1 MRVTNKLNFTNSI
14 QNTMSGASALNK
26 LSMQLSS
33 GMKIQDSYEDASIYI
48 DNTRLEYELK
58 TLEQIKEA
66 TSSAKEMTSNS
77 MKALQDMVKLLEN
90 FKVKVTQAASD
101 SNSQTSREAIAKE
114 LEKIKEQIVQLAN
127 TSING
132 QYLFAGAQLNHK
144 PFDSKGNYFGD
155 KNNVNV
161 VTGAGTESPY
171 NIPGFDLFFK
181 AFAGA
186 QLNHKP
192 FDSKGNYFGD
202 KNNVNVVTG
211 AGTESPYNIPGFDLF
226 FKADGDYQKQ
236 ITTNESFTDNRY
248 DLNKNPDKK
257 QYLKGNNL
265 WQDLI
270 GLGYVKDKNLEI
282 DKDFDQKDTRLDF
295 PPTTLYVQGVKPDG
309 QSFKSAVLVNPTD
322 KMEDVLEKIGNL
334 YGNTATEKVVDVTI
348 NDSGQIQIRDL
359 KEGNNKLDFHAVAYT
374 PQFDDKTEMQEI
386 ETAMQAAN
394 PPLSKDDLTN
404 LVMEAAIGNP
414 ARPITDLQ
422 SPVQVTINNQQ
433 FEIDLHQTDFINSKM
448 TDSAG
453 NATNG
458 ADYDN
463 TFFEKHGNSVIG
475 NVSQVIQGTNAY
487 ATDDTKLSEVMS
499 GNAMDST
506 LNLTVNS
513 KGGNTYNV
521 TVNLQNSTVSFP
533 DPNNPNQNITFPI
546 THTNP
551 TTGNNGVVTPPN
563 EITYRQINDIIGM
576 FASDQVPTQTITPNN
591 GQITNAQYDT
601 LQKLM
606 SDSKSTV
613 NVTMDYRGR
622 ISVTDKLSTGTNIG
636 VSLSD
641 SQSGQFPQ
649 PPYNHTANQVAGPD
663 MDYRGR
669 ISVTDKLSTGT
680 NIGVSLSD
688 SQSGQFPQPPYNH
701 TANQVAGP
709 DFSFNANNSLVIDEP
724 NVDVIKDLDL
734 MIEAVLSGNMRAN
747 ADGDNPR
754 NTGMQGALERL
765 DHLSDHINKLN
776 TTMGAYH
783 NNIDNVNMRANAD
796 GDNPRNTG
804 MQGALERLDHLSD
817 HINKLNTTMGAY
829 HNNID
834 NVNTRV
840 TFLGVNVQT
849 LKTKVNDADYGET
862 LMNLMQ
868 TQLAYQASMK
878 ATTTI
883 SQLSLLN
890 YM

>member
-14 QNTMSGASALNK
+14 QNTMGGASALNK
-26 LSMQLSS
+26 LAMQLSS
-33 GMKIQDSYEDASIYI
+33 GLKIQDSYEDASVYI
-48 DNTRLEYELK
+48 DSTRLEYELK

-66 TSSAKEMTSNS
+66 TNSAKEMTANS
-77 MKALQDMVKLLEN
+77 MKALQDMVKLLED

-101 SNSQTSREAIAKE
+101 GNSQTSREAIAKE
-114 LEKIKEQIVQLAN
+114 LTRIKEQIVQLAN
-127 TSING
+127 TSVNG
-132 QYLFAGAQLNHK
+132 QYLFSGAQLN
-144 PFDSKGNYFGD
+144 N
-155 KNNVNV
+155 
-161 VTGAGTESPY
+161 
-171 NIPGFDLFFK
+171 
-181 AFAGA
+181 
-186 QLNHKP
+186 KP

-236 ITTNESFTDNRY
+236 ITTNEKFTDNRY
-248 DLNKNPDKK
+248 DLSQNPDKTK
-257 QYLKGNNL
+257 YLTGDNL

-270 GLGYVKDKNLEI
+270 GLGYVKDKKLDI
-282 DKDFDQKDTRLDF
+282 DKDFEQDTKLNF
-295 PPTTLYVQGVKPDG
+295 PPTTLYVQGVRPNG
-309 QSFKSAVLVNPTD
+309 QSFKSAVLVGPED

-334 YGNTATEKVVDVTI
+334 YGNTATEKVVDVTL
-348 NDSGQIQIRDL
+348 NDSGQIQITDL

-374 PQFDDKTEMQEI
+374 PQFDDKKEFQDI
-386 ETAMQAAN
+386 EEAMKQAN
-394 PPLSKDDLTN
+394 PQLTKDDLTN
-404 LVMEAAIGNP
+404 LVMEQAVGNP
-414 ARPITDLQ
+414 PRPITDLQ
-422 SPVQVTINNQQ
+422 SPVNITINGQQ
-433 FEIDLHQTDFINSKM
+433 FDIDLHQTDFINSKM
-448 TDSAG
+448 TDSGG

-463 TFFEKHGNSVIG
+463 VFFEKHGNSVVG

-499 GNAMDST
+499 GTAMDST
-506 LNLTVNS
+506 LSLTVNS

-521 TVNLQNSTVSFP
+521 TINLQNSTVSFP
-533 DPNNPNQNITFPI
+533 DPNNAGQTISFPI

-591 GQITNAQYDT
+591 GQITTQQYDT

-613 NVTMDYRGR
+613 NVTMDYKGR

-636 VSLSD
+636 VSLRD

-649 PPYNHTANQVAGPD
+649 PPFTHTANQ
-663 MDYRGR
+663 M
-669 ISVTDKLSTGT
+669 
-680 NIGVSLSD
+680 
-688 SQSGQFPQPPYNH
+688 
-701 TANQVAGP
+701 AGP
-709 DFSFNANNSLVIDEP
+709 DFSFSANNSLVIDEP
-724 NVDVIKDLDL
+724 NVDIIKDLDL
-734 MIEAVLSGNMRAN
+734 MIEAVLSGDMRA
-747 ADGDNPR
+747 D
-754 NTGMQGALERL
+754 
-765 DHLSDHINKLN
+765 
-776 TTMGAYH
+776 
-783 NNIDNVNMRANAD
+783 AD

-840 TFLGVNVQT
+840 TFLAVNVQT
-849 LKTKVNDADYGET
+849 LKTQVNDADYGET

>member
-181 AFAGA
+181 A
-186 QLNHKP
+186 
-192 FDSKGNYFGD
+192 
-202 KNNVNVVTG
+202 
-211 AGTESPYNIPGFDLF
+211 
-226 FKADGDYQKQ
+226 DGDYQKQ
-236 ITTNESFTDNRY
+236 ITTNESFTDNRH
-248 DLNKNPDKK
+248 DLSKDPSKK
-257 QYLKGNNL
+257 QYLKGDNL

-270 GLGYVKDKNLEI
+270 GLGYVKDKKLDI
-282 DKDFDQKDTRLDF
+282 DKDFEQDDTRLEF

-374 PQFDDKTEMQEI
+374 PQFDDKTEMQKI
-386 ETAMQAAN
+386 EEAMKAQQ
-394 PPLSKDDLTN
+394 PPMTKDELTN
-404 LVMEAAIGNP
+404 AVMQAAIGNP

-521 TVNLQNSTVSFP
+521 MVNLQNSTVSFP
-533 DPNNPNQNITFPI
+533 DPANPGQTITFPI

-613 NVTMDYRGR
+613 NVT
-622 ISVTDKLSTGTNIG
+622 
-636 VSLSD
+636 
-641 SQSGQFPQ
+641 
-649 PPYNHTANQVAGPD
+649 

-783 NNIDNVNMRANAD
+783 NNIDNVN
-796 GDNPRNTG
+796 
-804 MQGALERLDHLSD
+804 
-817 HINKLNTTMGAY
+817 
-829 HNNID
+829 
-834 NVNTRV
+834 TRV

>member
-181 AFAGA
+181 A
-186 QLNHKP
+186 
-192 FDSKGNYFGD
+192 
-202 KNNVNVVTG
+202 
-211 AGTESPYNIPGFDLF
+211 
-226 FKADGDYQKQ
+226 DGDYQKQ
-236 ITTNESFTDNRY
+236 ITTNESFTDNRH
-248 DLNKNPDKK
+248 DLSKDPSKK
-257 QYLKGNNL
+257 QYLKGDNL

-270 GLGYVKDKNLEI
+270 GLGYVKDKKLEI

-374 PQFDDKTEMQEI
+374 PQFDDKTEMQKI
-386 ETAMQAAN
+386 EEEMKKLN
-394 PPLSKDDLTN
+394 PPMTKDQLTN
-404 LVMEAAIGNP
+404 AVMEAAIGNNP

-422 SPVQVTINNQQ
+422 SPVQVTINGQQ
-433 FEIDLHQTDFINSKM
+433 FDIDLHQTDFINSKM
-448 TDSAG
+448 IDTQG

-521 TVNLQNSTVSFP
+521 TVDLQNSTVSFP

-663 MDYRGR
+663 
-669 ISVTDKLSTGT
+669 
-680 NIGVSLSD
+680 
-688 SQSGQFPQPPYNH
+688 
-701 TANQVAGP
+701 
-709 DFSFNANNSLVIDEP
+709 FSFNANNSLVIDEP

-783 NNIDNVNMRANAD
+783 NNIDNVN
-796 GDNPRNTG
+796 
-804 MQGALERLDHLSD
+804 
-817 HINKLNTTMGAY
+817 
-829 HNNID
+829 
-834 NVNTRV
+834 TRV

-849 LKTKVNDADYGET
+849 LKTKVNDADYAET

>member
-66 TSSAKEMTSNS
+66 TSSAKEMTANS
-77 MKALQDMVKLLEN
+77 MKALQDMVKLLED

-101 SNSQTSREAIAKE
+101 NNSQTSREAIAKE
-114 LEKIKEQIVQLAN
+114 LERIKEQIVQLAN
-127 TSING
+127 TSVNG
-132 QYLFAGAQLNHK
+132 QYLF
-144 PFDSKGNYFGD
+144 S
-155 KNNVNV
+155 
-161 VTGAGTESPY
+161 
-171 NIPGFDLFFK
+171 
-181 AFAGA
+181 GA

-248 DLNKNPDKK
+248 DLSKNPDKK
-257 QYLKGNNL
+257 QYLKGDNL

-270 GLGYVKDKNLEI
+270 GLGYVKDKNLDI
-282 DKDFDQKDTRLDF
+282 DKDFEQDDTRLDF

-309 QSFKSAVLVNPTD
+309 QSFKSAVLVGPED

-334 YGNTATEKVVDVTI
+334 YGNTTTEKVVDVTI

-374 PQFDDKTEMQEI
+374 PQFDDKTEMQNIKE
-386 ETAMQAAN
+386 AMKATN
-394 PPLSKDDLTN
+394 PPMTKDQLTN
-404 LVMEAAIGNP
+404 LVMEAAVGNNP
-414 ARPITDLQ
+414 QRPITDLQ

-448 TDSAG
+448 TDSQG

-475 NVSQVIQGTNAY
+475 NISQVIQGTNAY

-521 TVNLQNSTVSFP
+521 SINLQNSTVSFP

-551 TTGNNGVVTPPN
+551 ATGNNGVVTPPN

-576 FASDQVPTQTITPNN
+576 FASDQVPTQIITPNN
-591 GQITNAQYDT
+591 GQITAQQYDT

-613 NVTMDYRGR
+613 NVT
-622 ISVTDKLSTGTNIG
+622 
-636 VSLSD
+636 
-641 SQSGQFPQ
+641 
-649 PPYNHTANQVAGPD
+649 

-783 NNIDNVNMRANAD
+783 NNIDNVN
-796 GDNPRNTG
+796 
-804 MQGALERLDHLSD
+804 
-817 HINKLNTTMGAY
+817 
-829 HNNID
+829 
-834 NVNTRV
+834 TRV

-849 LKTKVNDADYGET
+849 LKTKVNDADYAET

>member
-181 AFAGA
+181 A
-186 QLNHKP
+186 
-192 FDSKGNYFGD
+192 
-202 KNNVNVVTG
+202 
-211 AGTESPYNIPGFDLF
+211 
-226 FKADGDYQKQ
+226 DGDYQKQ
-236 ITTNESFTDNRY
+236 ITTNESFTDNRH
-248 DLNKNPDKK
+248 DLSKDPSKK
-257 QYLKGNNL
+257 QYLKGDNL

-374 PQFDDKTEMQEI
+374 PQFDDKTEMQKI
-386 ETAMQAAN
+386 EEAMKAQQ
-394 PPLSKDDLTN
+394 PPMTKDELTN
-404 LVMEAAIGNP
+404 AVMQAAIGNP

-422 SPVQVTINNQQ
+422 SPVQVTINGQQ

-551 TTGNNGVVTPPN
+551 ATGNNGVVTPPN

-576 FASDQVPTQTITPNN
+576 FASDQIPTQTITPNN
-591 GQITNAQYDT
+591 GQITANQYDT

-613 NVTMDYRGR
+613 NVT
-622 ISVTDKLSTGTNIG
+622 
-636 VSLSD
+636 
-641 SQSGQFPQ
+641 
-649 PPYNHTANQVAGPD
+649 

-747 ADGDNPR
+747 AD
-754 NTGMQGALERL
+754 A
-765 DHLSDHINKLN
+765 
-776 TTMGAYH
+776 
-783 NNIDNVNMRANAD
+783 
-796 GDNPRNTG
+796 DNPRNTG

>member
-181 AFAGA
+181 A
-186 QLNHKP
+186 
-192 FDSKGNYFGD
+192 
-202 KNNVNVVTG
+202 
-211 AGTESPYNIPGFDLF
+211 
-226 FKADGDYQKQ
+226 DGDYQKQ

-257 QYLKGNNL
+257 QYLKGDNL

-270 GLGYVKDKNLEI
+270 GLGYVKDKNLKI
-282 DKDFDQKDTRLDF
+282 DKDFEQEGTRLKF

-374 PQFDDKTEMQEI
+374 PQFDDKTEMQKI
-386 ETAMQAAN
+386 EEEMKKLN
-394 PPLSKDDLTN
+394 PPMTKDQLTN
-404 LVMEAAIGNP
+404 AVMEAAIGNNP

-422 SPVQVTINNQQ
+422 SPVQVTINGQQ
-433 FEIDLHQTDFINSKM
+433 FDIDLHQTDFINSKM
-448 TDSAG
+448 TDTQG

-506 LNLTVNS
+506 LNLAVNS

-533 DPNNPNQNITFPI
+533 DPANPGQTITFPI

-563 EITYRQINDIIGM
+563 EITYRQLNDIIGM
-576 FASDQVPTQTITPNN
+576 FASDQVPTQSIQPNN

-641 SQSGQFPQ
+641 SQSGHFPQ
-649 PPYNHTANQVAGPD
+649 PPYDHTANP
-663 MDYRGR
+663 
-669 ISVTDKLSTGT
+669 
-680 NIGVSLSD
+680 
-688 SQSGQFPQPPYNH
+688 
-701 TANQVAGP
+701 VAGP

-747 ADGDNPR
+747 ADGN
-754 NTGMQGALERL
+754 
-765 DHLSDHINKLN
+765 
-776 TTMGAYH
+776 
-783 NNIDNVNMRANAD
+783 
-796 GDNPRNTG
+796 NPRNTG

>member
-181 AFAGA
+181 A
-186 QLNHKP
+186 
-192 FDSKGNYFGD
+192 
-202 KNNVNVVTG
+202 
-211 AGTESPYNIPGFDLF
+211 
-226 FKADGDYQKQ
+226 DGDYQKQ
-236 ITTNESFTDNRY
+236 ITTNESFTDNRH
-248 DLNKNPDKK
+248 DLSKDPSKK
-257 QYLKGNNL
+257 QYLKGDNL

-386 ETAMQAAN
+386 KTAMQAAQ

-422 SPVQVTINNQQ
+422 SPVQVTINGQQ

-591 GQITNAQYDT
+591 GQINANQYDT

-613 NVTMDYRGR
+613 NVTIDYRGR

-649 PPYNHTANQVAGPD
+649 PPYTHTAN
-663 MDYRGR
+663 
-669 ISVTDKLSTGT
+669 
-680 NIGVSLSD
+680 
-688 SQSGQFPQPPYNH
+688 SQP
-701 TANQVAGP
+701 GP

-783 NNIDNVNMRANAD
+783 NNIDNVN
-796 GDNPRNTG
+796 
-804 MQGALERLDHLSD
+804 
-817 HINKLNTTMGAY
+817 
-829 HNNID
+829 
-834 NVNTRV
+834 TRV

-849 LKTKVNDADYGET
+849 LKTKVNDADYAET

>member
-181 AFAGA
+181 A
-186 QLNHKP
+186 
-192 FDSKGNYFGD
+192 
-202 KNNVNVVTG
+202 
-211 AGTESPYNIPGFDLF
+211 
-226 FKADGDYQKQ
+226 DGDYQKQ
-236 ITTNESFTDNRY
+236 ITTNESFTDNRH
-248 DLNKNPDKK
+248 DLSKNPSKK
-257 QYLKGNNL
+257 QYLKGDNL

-270 GLGYVKDKNLEI
+270 GLGYVKDKKLDI
-282 DKDFDQKDTRLDF
+282 DKDFEQDDTRLEF

-374 PQFDDKTEMQEI
+374 PQFDDKKEFQEI
-386 ETAMQAAN
+386 KEAMKAQQ
-394 PPLSKDDLTN
+394 PPMTKDELTN
-404 LVMEAAIGNP
+404 AVMQAAIGNP

-521 TVNLQNSTVSFP
+521 MVNLQNSTVSFP
-533 DPNNPNQNITFPI
+533 DPANPGQTITFPI

-641 SQSGQFPQ
+641 SQSGQFP
-649 PPYNHTANQVAGPD
+649 H
-663 MDYRGR
+663 
-669 ISVTDKLSTGT
+669 
-680 NIGVSLSD
+680 
-688 SQSGQFPQPPYNH
+688 PPYNH

-734 MIEAVLSGNMRAN
+734 MIEAVLSG
-747 ADGDNPR
+747 
-754 NTGMQGALERL
+754 
-765 DHLSDHINKLN
+765 
-776 TTMGAYH
+776 
-783 NNIDNVNMRANAD
+783 NMRANAD

>member
-181 AFAGA
+181 A
-186 QLNHKP
+186 
-192 FDSKGNYFGD
+192 
-202 KNNVNVVTG
+202 
-211 AGTESPYNIPGFDLF
+211 
-226 FKADGDYQKQ
+226 DGDYQKQ
-236 ITTNESFTDNRY
+236 ITTNESFTDNRH
-248 DLNKNPDKK
+248 DLIKVPSKK
-257 QYLKGNNL
+257 QYLKGDNL

-270 GLGYVKDKNLEI
+270 GLGYVKDKKLEI
-282 DKDFDQKDTRLDF
+282 DKDFEQDNTRLKF

-374 PQFDDKTEMQEI
+374 PQFDDKTEMQNI
-386 ETAMQAAN
+386 EEAMKATN
-394 PPLSKDDLTN
+394 PPMTKDQLTN
-404 LVMEAAIGNP
+404 LVMEAAVGNNP
-414 ARPITDLQ
+414 QRPITDLQ

-448 TDSAG
+448 TDSQG

-521 TVNLQNSTVSFP
+521 SINLQNSIVSFP

-551 TTGNNGVVTPPN
+551 ATGNNGVVTPPN

-576 FASDQVPTQTITPNN
+576 FASDQIPTQTITPNN
-591 GQITNAQYDT
+591 GQITANQYDT

-613 NVTMDYRGR
+613 NVT
-622 ISVTDKLSTGTNIG
+622 
-636 VSLSD
+636 
-641 SQSGQFPQ
+641 
-649 PPYNHTANQVAGPD
+649 

-783 NNIDNVNMRANAD
+783 NNIDNVN
-796 GDNPRNTG
+796 
-804 MQGALERLDHLSD
+804 
-817 HINKLNTTMGAY
+817 
-829 HNNID
+829 
-834 NVNTRV
+834 TRV

-849 LKTKVNDADYGET
+849 LKTKVNDADYAET

>member
-114 LEKIKEQIVQLAN
+114 LERIKEQIVQLAN

-181 AFAGA
+181 A
-186 QLNHKP
+186 
-192 FDSKGNYFGD
+192 
-202 KNNVNVVTG
+202 
-211 AGTESPYNIPGFDLF
+211 
-226 FKADGDYQKQ
+226 DGDYQKQ
-236 ITTNESFTDNRY
+236 ITTNESFTDNRH
-248 DLNKNPDKK
+248 DLSKDPSKK
-257 QYLKGNNL
+257 QYLKGDNL

-374 PQFDDKTEMQEI
+374 PQFDDKTEMQKI
-386 ETAMQAAN
+386 EEAMKAQQ
-394 PPLSKDDLTN
+394 PPMTKDELTN
-404 LVMEAAIGNP
+404 AVMQAAIGNP

-448 TDSAG
+448 TDTQG

-551 TTGNNGVVTPPN
+551 ATGNNGVVTPPN

-649 PPYNHTANQVAGPD
+649 PPYTHTAN
-663 MDYRGR
+663 
-669 ISVTDKLSTGT
+669 
-680 NIGVSLSD
+680 
-688 SQSGQFPQPPYNH
+688 SQP
-701 TANQVAGP
+701 GP

-783 NNIDNVNMRANAD
+783 NNIDNVN
-796 GDNPRNTG
+796 
-804 MQGALERLDHLSD
+804 
-817 HINKLNTTMGAY
+817 
-829 HNNID
+829 
-834 NVNTRV
+834 TRV

-849 LKTKVNDADYGET
+849 LKTKVNDADYAET

>member
-181 AFAGA
+181 A
-186 QLNHKP
+186 
-192 FDSKGNYFGD
+192 
-202 KNNVNVVTG
+202 
-211 AGTESPYNIPGFDLF
+211 
-226 FKADGDYQKQ
+226 DGDYQKQ
-236 ITTNESFTDNRY
+236 ITTNESFTDNRH
-248 DLNKNPDKK
+248 DLSKDPSKK
-257 QYLKGNNL
+257 QYLKGDNL

-334 YGNTATEKVVDVTI
+334 YGNTVTEKVVDVTI

-374 PQFDDKTEMQEI
+374 PQFDDKTEMQKI
-386 ETAMQAAN
+386 EEAMKAQQ
-394 PPLSKDDLTN
+394 PPMTKDELTN
-404 LVMEAAIGNP
+404 AVMQAAIGNP

-613 NVTMDYRGR
+613 NVT
-622 ISVTDKLSTGTNIG
+622 T
-636 VSLSD
+636 
-641 SQSGQFPQ
+641 
-649 PPYNHTANQVAGPD
+649 
-663 MDYRGR
+663 DYRGR

-783 NNIDNVNMRANAD
+783 NNIDNVN
-796 GDNPRNTG
+796 
-804 MQGALERLDHLSD
+804 
-817 HINKLNTTMGAY
+817 
-829 HNNID
+829 
-834 NVNTRV
+834 TRV

>member
-181 AFAGA
+181 A
-186 QLNHKP
+186 
-192 FDSKGNYFGD
+192 
-202 KNNVNVVTG
+202 
-211 AGTESPYNIPGFDLF
+211 
-226 FKADGDYQKQ
+226 DGDYQKQ

-257 QYLKGNNL
+257 QYLKGDNL

-334 YGNTATEKVVDVTI
+334 YGNTSTEKVVDVTI

-374 PQFDDKTEMQEI
+374 PQFDDKTEMQKI
-386 ETAMQAAN
+386 ETAMQAAQ

-404 LVMEAAIGNP
+404 LVMGAAIGNP

-533 DPNNPNQNITFPI
+533 DPANPGQTITFPI

-591 GQITNAQYDT
+591 GQINANQYDT

-613 NVTMDYRGR
+613 NVT
-622 ISVTDKLSTGTNIG
+622 
-636 VSLSD
+636 
-641 SQSGQFPQ
+641 
-649 PPYNHTANQVAGPD
+649 

-783 NNIDNVNMRANAD
+783 NNIDNVN
-796 GDNPRNTG
+796 
-804 MQGALERLDHLSD
+804 
-817 HINKLNTTMGAY
+817 
-829 HNNID
+829 
-834 NVNTRV
+834 TRV

>member
-181 AFAGA
+181 A
-186 QLNHKP
+186 
-192 FDSKGNYFGD
+192 
-202 KNNVNVVTG
+202 
-211 AGTESPYNIPGFDLF
+211 
-226 FKADGDYQKQ
+226 DGDYQKQ

-257 QYLKGNNL
+257 QYLKGDNL

-374 PQFDDKTEMQEI
+374 PQFDDKAEFQKI
-386 ETAMQAAN
+386 EEAMKAQQ
-394 PPLSKDDLTN
+394 PPMTKDELTN
-404 LVMEAAIGNP
+404 AVMQAAIGNP

-663 MDYRGR
+663 
-669 ISVTDKLSTGT
+669 
-680 NIGVSLSD
+680 
-688 SQSGQFPQPPYNH
+688 
-701 TANQVAGP
+701 
-709 DFSFNANNSLVIDEP
+709 FSFNANNSLVIDEP

-734 MIEAVLSGNMRAN
+734 MIEAVLSG
-747 ADGDNPR
+747 
-754 NTGMQGALERL
+754 
-765 DHLSDHINKLN
+765 
-776 TTMGAYH
+776 
-783 NNIDNVNMRANAD
+783 NMRANAD

>member
-181 AFAGA
+181 A
-186 QLNHKP
+186 
-192 FDSKGNYFGD
+192 
-202 KNNVNVVTG
+202 
-211 AGTESPYNIPGFDLF
+211 
-226 FKADGDYQKQ
+226 DGDYQKQ
-236 ITTNESFTDNRY
+236 ITTNESFTDNRH
-248 DLNKNPDKK
+248 DLSKDPSKK
-257 QYLKGNNL
+257 QYLKGDNL

-270 GLGYVKDKNLEI
+270 GLGYVKDKKLDI
-282 DKDFDQKDTRLDF
+282 DKDFEQDDTRLEF

-374 PQFDDKTEMQEI
+374 PQFDDKTEMEKI
-386 ETAMQAAN
+386 KNAMAAN
-394 PPLSKDDLTN
+394 NPAMDMDDLTN
-404 LVMEAAIGNP
+404 LVMTEALKRNPPAAGNN
-414 ARPITDLQ
+414 PITDLQ

-433 FEIDLHQTDFINSKM
+433 FTIDLHQTDFINSKM
-448 TDSAG
+448 TDTQG

-533 DPNNPNQNITFPI
+533 VPANPGQTITFPI

-591 GQITNAQYDT
+591 GQINANQYDT

-649 PPYNHTANQVAGPD
+649 PPYTHTAN
-663 MDYRGR
+663 
-669 ISVTDKLSTGT
+669 
-680 NIGVSLSD
+680 
-688 SQSGQFPQPPYNH
+688 SQP
-701 TANQVAGP
+701 GP

-783 NNIDNVNMRANAD
+783 NNIDNVN
-796 GDNPRNTG
+796 
-804 MQGALERLDHLSD
+804 
-817 HINKLNTTMGAY
+817 
-829 HNNID
+829 
-834 NVNTRV
+834 TRV

-849 LKTKVNDADYGET
+849 LKTKVNDADYAET

>member
-181 AFAGA
+181 A
-186 QLNHKP
+186 
-192 FDSKGNYFGD
+192 
-202 KNNVNVVTG
+202 
-211 AGTESPYNIPGFDLF
+211 
-226 FKADGDYQKQ
+226 DGDYQKQ
-236 ITTNESFTDNRY
+236 ITTNESFTDNRH
-248 DLNKNPDKK
+248 DLSKDPSKK
-257 QYLKGNNL
+257 QYLKGDNL

-374 PQFDDKTEMQEI
+374 PQFDNKMEMQNI
-386 ETAMQAAN
+386 EEAMKATN
-394 PPLSKDDLTN
+394 PPMTKDQLTN
-404 LVMEAAIGNP
+404 LVMEAAVGNNP
-414 ARPITDLQ
+414 QRPITDLQ

-448 TDSAG
+448 TDSQG

-475 NVSQVIQGTNAY
+475 NISQVIQGTNAY

-521 TVNLQNSTVSFP
+521 SINLQNSTVSFP

-551 TTGNNGVVTPPN
+551 ATGNNGVVTPPN

-576 FASDQVPTQTITPNN
+576 FASDQIPTQTITPNN
-591 GQITNAQYDT
+591 GQITANQYDT

-613 NVTMDYRGR
+613 NVT
-622 ISVTDKLSTGTNIG
+622 
-636 VSLSD
+636 
-641 SQSGQFPQ
+641 
-649 PPYNHTANQVAGPD
+649 

-783 NNIDNVNMRANAD
+783 NNIDNVN
-796 GDNPRNTG
+796 
-804 MQGALERLDHLSD
+804 
-817 HINKLNTTMGAY
+817 
-829 HNNID
+829 
-834 NVNTRV
+834 TRV

-849 LKTKVNDADYGET
+849 LKTKVNDADYAET

>member
-181 AFAGA
+181 A
-186 QLNHKP
+186 
-192 FDSKGNYFGD
+192 
-202 KNNVNVVTG
+202 
-211 AGTESPYNIPGFDLF
+211 
-226 FKADGDYQKQ
+226 DGDYQKQ

-257 QYLKGNNL
+257 QYLKGDNL

-270 GLGYVKDKNLEI
+270 GLGYVKDKKLEI

-334 YGNTATEKVVDVTI
+334 YGNTTTEKVVDVTI

-374 PQFDDKTEMQEI
+374 PQFDDKTEMEKI
-386 ETAMQAAN
+386 KNAMAAN
-394 PPLSKDDLTN
+394 NPAMDMDDLTN
-404 LVMEAAIGNP
+404 LVMTEALKRNPPAAGNN
-414 ARPITDLQ
+414 PITDLQ

-433 FEIDLHQTDFINSKM
+433 FTIDLHQTDFINSKM

-521 TVNLQNSTVSFP
+521 MVNLQNSTVSFP
-533 DPNNPNQNITFPI
+533 DPANPGQTITFPI

-663 MDYRGR
+663 
-669 ISVTDKLSTGT
+669 
-680 NIGVSLSD
+680 
-688 SQSGQFPQPPYNH
+688 
-701 TANQVAGP
+701 
-709 DFSFNANNSLVIDEP
+709 FSFNANNSLVIDEP

-747 ADGDNPR
+747 ADGN
-754 NTGMQGALERL
+754 
-765 DHLSDHINKLN
+765 
-776 TTMGAYH
+776 
-783 NNIDNVNMRANAD
+783 
-796 GDNPRNTG
+796 NPRNTG

-849 LKTKVNDADYGET
+849 LKTKVNDADYAET

>member
-181 AFAGA
+181 A
-186 QLNHKP
+186 
-192 FDSKGNYFGD
+192 
-202 KNNVNVVTG
+202 
-211 AGTESPYNIPGFDLF
+211 
-226 FKADGDYQKQ
+226 DGDYQKQ
-236 ITTNESFTDNRY
+236 ITTNESFTDNRH
-248 DLNKNPDKK
+248 DLSKDPSKK
-257 QYLKGNNL
+257 QYLKGDNL

-386 ETAMQAAN
+386 EVAMQAAQ

-422 SPVQVTINNQQ
+422 SPVQVTINGQQ

-506 LNLTVNS
+506 LNLIVNS

-533 DPNNPNQNITFPI
+533 DPANPGQTITFPI

-613 NVTMDYRGR
+613 NVT
-622 ISVTDKLSTGTNIG
+622 
-636 VSLSD
+636 
-641 SQSGQFPQ
+641 
-649 PPYNHTANQVAGPD
+649 

-783 NNIDNVNMRANAD
+783 NNIDNVN
-796 GDNPRNTG
+796 
-804 MQGALERLDHLSD
+804 
-817 HINKLNTTMGAY
+817 
-829 HNNID
+829 
-834 NVNTRV
+834 TRV

>member
-181 AFAGA
+181 A
-186 QLNHKP
+186 
-192 FDSKGNYFGD
+192 
-202 KNNVNVVTG
+202 
-211 AGTESPYNIPGFDLF
+211 
-226 FKADGDYQKQ
+226 DGDYQKQ
-236 ITTNESFTDNRY
+236 ITTNESFTDNRH
-248 DLNKNPDKK
+248 DLSKDPSKK
-257 QYLKGNNL
+257 QYLKGDNL

-270 GLGYVKDKNLEI
+270 GLGYVKDKKLEI

-374 PQFDDKTEMQEI
+374 PQFDDKTEMEKI
-386 ETAMQAAN
+386 KNAMAAN
-394 PPLSKDDLTN
+394 NPAMDMDDLTN
-404 LVMEAAIGNP
+404 LVMTEALKRNPPAAGNN
-414 ARPITDLQ
+414 PITDLQ

-433 FEIDLHQTDFINSKM
+433 FTIDLHQTDFINSKM
-448 TDSAG
+448 TDTQG

-533 DPNNPNQNITFPI
+533 DPANPGQTITFPI

-591 GQITNAQYDT
+591 GQINANQYDT

-649 PPYNHTANQVAGPD
+649 PPYTHTAN
-663 MDYRGR
+663 
-669 ISVTDKLSTGT
+669 
-680 NIGVSLSD
+680 
-688 SQSGQFPQPPYNH
+688 SQP
-701 TANQVAGP
+701 GP

-783 NNIDNVNMRANAD
+783 NNIDNVN
-796 GDNPRNTG
+796 
-804 MQGALERLDHLSD
+804 
-817 HINKLNTTMGAY
+817 
-829 HNNID
+829 
-834 NVNTRV
+834 TRV

-849 LKTKVNDADYGET
+849 LKTKVNDADYAET

>member
-181 AFAGA
+181 A
-186 QLNHKP
+186 
-192 FDSKGNYFGD
+192 
-202 KNNVNVVTG
+202 
-211 AGTESPYNIPGFDLF
+211 
-226 FKADGDYQKQ
+226 DGDYQKQ

-257 QYLKGNNL
+257 QYLKGDNL

-270 GLGYVKDKNLEI
+270 GLGYVKDKKLEI

-374 PQFDDKTEMQEI
+374 PQFDDKAEFQKI
-386 ETAMQAAN
+386 EEAMKAQQ
-394 PPLSKDDLTN
+394 PPMTKDELTN
-404 LVMEAAIGNP
+404 AVMQAAIGNP

-422 SPVQVTINNQQ
+422 SPVQVTINGQQ

-533 DPNNPNQNITFPI
+533 DPANPGQTITFPI

-551 TTGNNGVVTPPN
+551 ATGNNGVVTPPN

-663 MDYRGR
+663 
-669 ISVTDKLSTGT
+669 
-680 NIGVSLSD
+680 
-688 SQSGQFPQPPYNH
+688 
-701 TANQVAGP
+701 
-709 DFSFNANNSLVIDEP
+709 FSFNANNSLVIDEP

-747 ADGDNPR
+747 AD
-754 NTGMQGALERL
+754 A
-765 DHLSDHINKLN
+765 
-776 TTMGAYH
+776 
-783 NNIDNVNMRANAD
+783 
-796 GDNPRNTG
+796 DNPRNTG

>member
-181 AFAGA
+181 A
-186 QLNHKP
+186 
-192 FDSKGNYFGD
+192 
-202 KNNVNVVTG
+202 
-211 AGTESPYNIPGFDLF
+211 
-226 FKADGDYQKQ
+226 DGDYQKQ
-236 ITTNESFTDNRY
+236 ITTNESFTDNRH
-248 DLNKNPDKK
+248 DLSKDPSKK
-257 QYLKGNNL
+257 QYLKGDNL

-374 PQFDDKTEMQEI
+374 PQFDDKKEFQEI
-386 ETAMQAAN
+386 KEAMKAQQ
-394 PPLSKDDLTN
+394 PPMTKDELTN
-404 LVMEAAIGNP
+404 VVMQAAIGNP

-448 TDSAG
+448 TDTQG

-513 KGGNTYNV
+513 KGGNIYNV

-591 GQITNAQYDT
+591 GQITAQQYDT

-649 PPYNHTANQVAGPD
+649 PPYNHTANQ
-663 MDYRGR
+663 
-669 ISVTDKLSTGT
+669 I
-680 NIGVSLSD
+680 
-688 SQSGQFPQPPYNH
+688 
-701 TANQVAGP
+701 AGP

-783 NNIDNVNMRANAD
+783 NNIDNVN
-796 GDNPRNTG
+796 
-804 MQGALERLDHLSD
+804 
-817 HINKLNTTMGAY
+817 
-829 HNNID
+829 
-834 NVNTRV
+834 TRV

-849 LKTKVNDADYGET
+849 LKTKVNDADYAET

>member
-26 LSMQLSS
+26 LSVQLSL

-181 AFAGA
+181 A
-186 QLNHKP
+186 
-192 FDSKGNYFGD
+192 
-202 KNNVNVVTG
+202 
-211 AGTESPYNIPGFDLF
+211 
-226 FKADGDYQKQ
+226 DGDYQKQ

-248 DLNKNPDKK
+248 DLSKDPDKK
-257 QYLKGNNL
+257 QYLKGDNL

-270 GLGYVKDKNLEI
+270 GLGYVKDKNLNI
-282 DKDFDQKDTRLDF
+282 DKDFEQDDTRLKF

-374 PQFDDKTEMQEI
+374 PQFDDKTEMQKI
-386 ETAMQAAN
+386 ETAMQAAQ

-404 LVMEAAIGNP
+404 LVMRAAIGNNP
-414 ARPITDLQ
+414 ARPITDLR
-422 SPVQVTINNQQ
+422 SPVQITINNQQ

-448 TDSAG
+448 TDTQG

-533 DPNNPNQNITFPI
+533 DPANPNQTITFPI

-636 VSLSD
+636 ISLND
-641 SQSGQFPQ
+641 SQSG
-649 PPYNHTANQVAGPD
+649 H
-663 MDYRGR
+663 
-669 ISVTDKLSTGT
+669 
-680 NIGVSLSD
+680 
-688 SQSGQFPQPPYNH
+688 FPQPPYNH

-783 NNIDNVNMRANAD
+783 NNIDNVN
-796 GDNPRNTG
+796 
-804 MQGALERLDHLSD
+804 
-817 HINKLNTTMGAY
+817 
-829 HNNID
+829 
-834 NVNTRV
+834 TRV

-849 LKTKVNDADYGET
+849 LKTKVNDADYTET